1 MQPSLL
7 YGALAALILWIGS
20 PGHAWADTV
29 ETALMPG
36 QVIEGH
42 AKWEDDCTKCHKRF
56 DKAAQSTLCLDCHKD
71 VRTDV
76 ERQKGFHGRFKD
88 QRPCKECH
96 TEHKGRTENIAP
108 ISDRTF
114 DHEHTAWSAEL
125 ARFVADGRVDYARWG
140 NQGRPGLTAYLAT
153 VASVGPD
160 DYAAMTR
167 EQRLAFWINA
177 YNAYMVKQVLDHYPL
192 ESVRSIGLLPF
203 AAFKDSFIPMER
215 LRGSKLSLDDI
226 EHTILRGLF
235 KDPRVHYA
243 VNCAS
248 IGCPNLRTEAFTG
261 TKLDAQLDAAAR
273 AYVNHSR
280 GLSIGPNG
288 VIVSSIYRW
297 FKADFGGEDT
307 GVLAHLHKYA
317 GPALAQKLET
327 IRSIDGYSYDWGL
340 NDLRH

>member
-1 MQPSLL
+1 MMNIGTIFRARARLTRRRSIVAIAILPIVGILS
-7 YGALAALILWIGS
+7 ASAAF
-20 PGHAWADTV
+20 ANEA
-29 ETALMPG
+29 
-36 QVIEGH
+36 
-42 AKWEDDCTKCHKRF
+42 
-56 DKAAQSTLCLDCHKD
+56 
-71 VRTDV
+71 
-76 ERQKGFHGRFKD
+76 
-88 QRPCKECH
+88 
-96 TEHKGRTENIAP
+96 
-108 ISDRTF
+108 
-114 DHEHTAWSAEL
+114 AEL
-125 ARFVADGRVDYARWG
+125 FRGATRGSSKILDHSTWDRLLKTYVNPGADGLNRVDYAAFKSG
-140 NQGRPGLTAYLAT
+140 GREALDSYIAYLQSIDPAALSRAEQFAFLANLYNAKT
-153 VASVGPD
+153 VAIVLEKYPVNSIKAISLGGSPLAVIAGGPWK
-160 DYAAMTR
+160 A
-167 EQRLAFWINA
+167 
-177 YNAYMVKQVLDHYPL
+177 KVLK
-192 ESVRSIGLLPF
+192 IKNI
-203 AAFKDSFIPMER
+203 A
-215 LRGSKLSLDDI
+215 LSLDDI
-226 EHTILRGLF
+226 EHEILRPLF